1 MKQRD
6 ELPETNYV
14 AMKIRIKFGDH
25 SKINFL
31 IQNLRNSNF
40 EIKMFSSVENP
51 QEVFYLL
58 LDLPHSELE
67 QQADDTKYY
76 MNHSENHLKV
86 KYLKIFKE
94 KYEPFRSKD
103 KQQIIMNLLTRA
115 VNISDLEKRGILMKL
130 FMIHDMNEVF
140 DVT

>member
-1 MKQRD
+1 
-6 ELPETNYV
+6 
-14 AMKIRIKFGDH
+14 
-25 SKINFL
+25 
-31 IQNLRNSNF
+31 
-40 EIKMFSSVENP
+40 
-51 QEVFYLL
+51 
-58 LDLPHSELE
+58 
-67 QQADDTKYY
+67 
-76 MNHSENHLKV
+76 MNHSENHLKF

-115 VNISDLEKRGILMKL
+115 VNIVDLEKRGILIKL

>member
-14 AMKIRIKFGDH
+14 AMKIRIKIGDQA
-25 SKINFL
+25 KINFL

-58 LDLPHSELE
+58 LDLPLSELE
-67 QQADDTKYY
+67 
-76 MNHSENHLKV
+76 
-86 KYLKIFKE
+86 
-94 KYEPFRSKD
+94 
-103 KQQIIMNLLTRA
+103 
-115 VNISDLEKRGILMKL
+115 
-130 FMIHDMNEVF
+130 
-140 DVT
+140 